1 MLVVPEPTENQL
13 NLLTREILYT
23 AITRAKKGFMLFS
36 TEQEVE
42 RMVLNKTERISGLFK
57 T

>member
-1 MLVVPEPTENQL
+1 
-13 NLLTREILYT
+13 
-23 AITRAKKGFMLFS
+23 MLFS

-57 T
+57 TWVSKFIEILSLL